1 MYTMATSF
9 VAGGDIQSLSISG
22 FDPTTLGGCF
32 VWLDPSDAST
42 VFTDRARTI
51 PAVSTNIVNGILD
64 KSGRANHVAATV
76 ASAGAG
82 GVPATGATLIK
93 DATSGLGYLQFGD
106 MMGTATATTTGAQVF
121 TANTSMN
128 GSTISNIIQ
137 TLQTGINVSG
147 PGIPANTTINS
158 LGPPVTMSLAAG
170 AGAGTGIITST
181 TTFTANLTGGTTA
194 VTNVI
199 TATPNAIM
207 VGMAV
212 YHSRLVGNTF
222 ITAYN
227 SAAQTMTLS
236 IAPTGTTAGATV
248 SAVMQFNGTTTNTSN
263 QITSITP
270 FIPIGTMLFSG
281 ANLPVNTYTTTALS
295 GGSLTI
301 STAATGATSG
311 GTVTGATNLLSITT
325 PRTAV
330 IGQSIHG
337 TGLGG
342 LEGGTAIYYIKYFV
356 SQSGGNSTVILT
368 TSNDANTAVAP
379 VTSTVS
385 GQTIPINMGHAT
397 YPFLAS
403 PTTSS
408 NSTHFLVAKQR
419 TGIFLTM
426 GSYTNGGFRELA
438 LSPAGG
444 PNTLRIGLTNSR
456 EATVALPHAQQGQNV
471 IVTGMFSEGIISGWN
486 NGTPLTTTNVDS
498 QPATSLFN
506 TSGVGGNIGTR
517 ANTFPAVG
525 LLGEY
530 IQFNRT
536 LQNDERQQVEG
547 YLAWKWGMPQYLPT
561 THPYYYAKAP
571 QTSFLPINAGNCS
584 LWLDASDTSTFT
596 QSVSQ
601 WTDKSGQ
608 GNHATQATA
617 ANQPA
622 YSDNRVSFNG
632 TSTILPLTTPNF
644 IVNRNFTFFVVERR
658 MSTKNFNLFLGGS
671 GNATNSNLHVGY
683 NNAHGANRPF
693 VGFFS
698 NDLTTGTSVGS
709 TLGITRIFKFNLTP
723 TGRSIVLDGTSNVS
737 DSSSAKLVSYTGGS
751 IGASSTLGYYQG
763 DIFEVICYT
772 SITGAAAPAAT
783 TAAQDQ
789 RVEGYLAWKWGLTG
803 NLPATHPFKTT
814 HPGVFDPSVDVP
826 GCQLWL
832 DAADPANVVRT
843 VSEWRDK
850 SGYGLHFTP
859 TIPATPPSLT
869 YGTYN
874 SLQIANTTST
884 TAYIMSANAT
894 GTGSTTTANVTI
906 GSTTYTGVSL
916 TSGANTLVLSGAA
929 VSTIN
934 QNDTITLNS
943 GGETVTI
950 PGGTVIAASSSGT
963 TTVNQS
969 MTTIP
974 SQYMNATNTVSAPFG
989 AIAVGTF
996 NNRSVLEVIADNVNA
1011 DNFRMSSFNTYNV
1024 SAGGSS
1030 NVVSSSFLGR
1040 ASSARVLLGMTYD
1053 PFQSSGSRVTPYV
1066 NGTASAAGGAGGVL
1080 SYTNPLRLFGAT
1092 STIPGTY
1099 SFGYHEVIV
1108 IAQGMLPAVR
1118 QQLEGYLAWK
1128 WGLQSQLPA
1137 NHPYTVAN
1145 YFFNNTR
1152 PFVRNF
1158 VPTDI
1163 EGCQLWMDAADS
1175 QTVTLSGSV
1184 VTSVSDKSGLSN
1196 NLTTDSSTITYS
1208 TTLNTLPVLLFPS
1221 NGTVVGN
1228 TLTTASITRDP
1239 ANFSAFYV
1247 CRYPSS
1253 GSYPIQAIA
1262 AAFSP
1267 AVVTTFTA
1275 ASNLATTVLTVASTA
1290 GFVVGNNVVITGSNV
1305 AALNQTG
1312 LITAIASATSMSVQL
1327 ANGSAP
1333 GTAAT
1338 SGTVTQLRAE
1348 QFFGHD
1354 GTPYNVEYTN
1364 NNGGSNTVFFPF
1376 SQYPT
1381 TAPTALGGN
1390 TFLLSCV
1397 RQNGVY
1403 TMATNGVAYTFTG
1416 TATPFTSTGNP
1427 AMGTTTTAAY
1437 SIFGGVQG
1445 MEIGEVLLYN
1455 SAVTNRERE
1464 QVEGY
1469 LAWKW
1474 GLQRATTSTNPRVA
1488 STGVQFPAST
1498 PVRHSYYNMPTYET
1512 TPMLPSLKMFKKTFD
1527 PSDLSPV
1534 LWYDPQDA
1542 STITTVNNRITN
1554 WTSKGSSTTALTVPG
1569 AGFVGPLLTRS
1580 GTGTSINQQYA
1591 DFASTVVSS
1600 VSSVSVAAFNPATVY
1615 GAACAVWL
1623 DAADASTIT
1632 GTTNVTQWNNKGS
1645 TGGNF
1650 TVPSGFRGP
1659 AYVTDSGRQGMQFFN
1674 TGTPATSSLMRSASN
1689 VTLTNTGGS
1698 ISNIFVVASP
1708 TGTGDRYILSSG
1720 SLADVSLRVRAV
1732 TLDANDFFT
1741 GRAQERNGITR
1752 TVNTGTFEINE
1763 YTIVSGVF
1771 GHSANRSQPLQLS
1784 TDFTLTAGVSN
1795 RGITGFINEVIVI
1808 NESMSVLQRNQISS
1822 YLGTKWNI
1830 PMTSPVNSG
1839 AVSEGNPSVS
1849 FSNPISSQIMTVTT
1863 AIPHNIPVGRQLFF
1877 DSTTGTY
1884 AAGGRSLATSIGPF
1898 IVASA
1903 NVNTSTTLQ
1912 LTMSTIE
1919 ASHNVTTTT
1928 PIFLRVNAATFNGGT
1943 SATGL
1948 SGVYTPTGVSGQVIT
1963 ITIPTS
1969 PTGAMGV
1976 IDMTVRNNTGTSGYY
1991 LAQRGSTASTLNI
2004 TPYSNQNIGTAD
2016 NVNGIVEYG
2025 LVPFTSASFTYVS
2038 ASLLRFTFR
2047 TYESH
2052 GLEFGDP
2059 SIELNL
2065 NYRTSISRTLN
2076 NSSVS
2081 GGTWNFING
2090 AYALLAGTTD
2100 NSIVV
2105 DTVNPSSFTGIGTS
2119 GRLWVSSDNGT
2130 TFTRSSYR
2138 SLDNKPDGIQSYII
2152 ANVFNKCALEN
2163 TSIGTIL
2170 NQNVSTIV
2178 AATQFTHNAST
2189 RGLVNMFGASATGV
2203 SAGSTSTSYALRVG
2217 ISGNIPR
2224 VDLSWNNTTPTSE
2237 TYLNWVATGG
2247 NFGIIS
2253 GVLNNVNTITAG
2265 SDVPALRVGASTN
2278 GWRYNVEFQNVAFQ
2292 GIKTSTASSLAVQ
2305 HIRFGTD
2312 TTTASSANVNSAFY
2326 DGGIGDFFVFNR
2338 ILTLDERQ
2346 LLEGWIAQKYRM
2358 QSGLGSNETVSTG
2371 ATRRF
2376 IHPYRLNPTTI
2387 IPSNTLDLTS
2397 SISTYAQNLVAWFDA
2412 ANAPSITFSSG
2423 VIVSGWSSTMGGLP
2437 VTLTPNGSAAP
2448 TLVQNA
2454 QNGLPGMRFAITGS
2468 DGTPLGTSTST
2479 TAMSKFST
2487 INTNNE
2493 YTIITVYKQP
2503 LQGGSRVISNILGAS
2518 SDPRLAAYT
2527 GVFSYRTAGGTE
2539 QTKNYTA
2546 NVSGRTYITVHYRRG
2561 NTLATRVNGALDSGS
2576 ATTAANLAITGTNFG
2591 LHLGGYSRGS
2601 ISASPFAGDIYE
2613 HIIFRSALTDQEIQH
2628 LEGYLAW
2635 KWGVRTDAPLSSTYL
2650 KSYLDAFGTL
2660 ALWLDASTL
2669 TGAEGSAVSAW
2680 TNLSGTSV
2688 AQTGSSNLPTLALN
2702 RINSRNAV
2710 QFNGTSQ
2717 FVQLNNIASL
2727 PTGNTPCT
2735 IFIVASTAAARTA
2748 GEGGPQVLFQYGG
2761 SSGPSGV
2768 GARQMYIGVNN
2779 TPANILLLADV
2790 QSAAARSSDT
2800 VAATQPFVMSATY
2813 DTSAGTG
2820 STTNY
2825 TTNGWRNGTAFTTTG
2840 TTTLN
2845 HTTTGTQ
2852 IGYLGMGLNNTAQAW
2867 FLNGFICEVVVYS
2880 GLLSTANRQL
2890 VESYLTWKWRAQG
2903 TNPGALELPA
2913 SHPYCD
2919 IIP

>member
-9 VAGGDIQSLSISG
+9 VAGGDIQTSSISG
-22 FDPTTLGGCF
+22 FNPTTLGGCF

-51 PAVSTNIVNGILD
+51 PAVSKNIVNGILD

-76 ASAGAG
+76 VSAVAG

-106 MMGTATATTTGAQVF
+106 MIGTATATTTGAQVF
-121 TANTSMN
+121 TANTTMN

-181 TTFTANLTGGTTA
+181 TTFTANLTGGTTS
-194 VTNVI
+194 VTGVT

-212 YHSRLVGNTF
+212 YHPRLVGNTF

-236 IAPTGTTAGATV
+236 IAPAGSTAGATV

-301 STAATGATSG
+301 STSATGATSG

-337 TGLGG
+337 VFLGG
-342 LEGGTAIYYIKYFV
+342 LDGSTAIYYIKYFV

-385 GQTIPINMGHAT
+385 GQTISINMGHAS
-397 YPFLAS
+397 YPFLAT
-403 PTTSS
+403 PTASS
-408 NSTHFLVAKQR
+408 NSTHFLVAKLR
-419 TGIFLTM
+419 TGIILTM
-426 GSYTNGGFRELA
+426 GSYSNGGFREFA
-438 LSPAGG
+438 LSPVSG

-456 EATVALPHAQQGQNV
+456 EATVALPHAQQGQNT

-486 NGTPLTTTNVDS
+486 NGTPFTTTNVDS
-498 QPATSLFN
+498 QPASSLFN
-506 TSGVGGNIGTR
+506 TSGSGGNIGTR
-517 ANTFPAVG
+517 ANTFPGVG

-596 QSVSQ
+596 QPVSQ

-608 GNHATQATA
+608 GNHATQTTA

-622 YSDNRVSFNG
+622 YSDKRVSFNG

-644 IVNRNFTFFVVERR
+644 IANRNFTFFVVERR
-658 MSTKNFNLFLGGS
+658 TSTKNFNLFLGGS
-671 GNATNSNLHVGY
+671 GNAPNSNLHVGY

-751 IGASSTLGYYQG
+751 IGASSTLGYYEG

-783 TAAQDQ
+783 TAAQDE

-803 NLPATHPFKTT
+803 KLPATHPFKTT
-814 HPGVFDPSVDVP
+814 HPGAFDPSVDVP

-884 TAYIMSANAT
+884 TAYVMSANAT

-943 GGETVTI
+943 GGGTVTI

-1024 SAGGSS
+1024 SAGGAS
-1030 NVVSSSFLGR
+1030 NVASSSFLGR
-1040 ASSARVLLGMTYD
+1040 GSSARVLLGMTYD

-1066 NGTASAAGGAGGVL
+1066 NGTASTAAGAGGTL

-1118 QQLEGYLAWK
+1118 EQLEGYLAWK

-1137 NHPYTVAN
+1137 NHPFTVAN

-1228 TLTTASITRDP
+1228 TLTTASLTRDP

-1253 GSYPIQAIA
+1253 GAYPIQAIA

-1275 ASNLATTVLTVASTA
+1275 ASNLATSVLTVASTA

-1312 LITAIASATSMSVQL
+1312 LITAIASSTSMSVQL
-1327 ANGSAP
+1327 ANGAAP
-1333 GTAAT
+1333 GAAAT

-1354 GTPYNVEYTN
+1354 GTPYNVKYTN
-1364 NNGGSNTVFFPF
+1364 NNGGSNTVLFPF

-1403 TMATNGVAYTFTG
+1403 TLATNGVAYTFTG
-1416 TATPFTSTGNP
+1416 TATPFTTTGNP

-1455 SAVTNRERE
+1455 SAVTSRERE

-1512 TPMLPSLKMFKKTFD
+1512 TPMLPSLKMFKKTFN

-1650 TVPSGFRGP
+1650 TVPSGFSGP

-1674 TGTPATSSLMRSASN
+1674 TGTPATSTLMRSASN

-1720 SLADVSLRVRAV
+1720 SLANVSLRVRDIA
-1732 TLDANDFFT
+1732 LDANDFFT
-1741 GRAQERNGITR
+1741 GGAQERNGITR
-1752 TVNTGTFEINE
+1752 TVNAGTFEINE

-1822 YLGTKWNI
+1822 YLGRKWNI
-1830 PMTSPVNSG
+1830 PMTSPVNTG
-1839 AVSEGNPSVS
+1839 AAWEDNPSMS
-1849 FSNPISSQIMTVTT
+1849 FSLPISSQVMKVTT
-1863 AIPHNIPVGRQLFF
+1863 AIPHGISVGRQLFF
-1877 DSTTGTY
+1877 NPTTGTY
-1884 AAGGRSLATSIGPF
+1884 AAGGLSLSTPVGPF

-1903 NVNTSTTLQ
+1903 NVNTSTSLQ
-1912 LTMSTIE
+1912 LTMSTAE
-1919 ASHNVTTTT
+1919 PLTGLSGTM
-1928 PIFLRVNAATFNGGT
+1928 PIFLRVNQATFNGGADA
-1943 SATGL
+1943 SGL
-1948 SGVYTPTGVSGQVIT
+1948 TGVYTGTISSGVIT

-1969 PTGAMGV
+1969 TTGAMTV
-1976 IDMTVRNNTGTSGYY
+1976 TDMTVRHNAGTSGYY
-1991 LAQRGSTASTLNI
+1991 LAQTGTTASTLNI
-2004 TPYSNQNIGTAD
+2004 TPYSNQTIGTAY

-2025 LVPFTSASFTYVS
+2025 LVPFTSASYVYS
-2038 ASLLRFTFR
+2038 ASPAQLTVTFR
-2047 TYESH
+2047 TYEPHGIPTSEAVEIDLSNRTQVSH
-2052 GLEFGDP
+2052 IGPTTNPG
-2059 SIELNL
+2059 
-2065 NYRTSISRTLN
+2065 
-2076 NSSVS
+2076 S
-2081 GGTWNFING
+2081 GTAWSNING
-2090 AYALLAGTTD
+2090 SYTSQAGTVD
-2100 NSIVV
+2100 NTLVV
-2105 DTVNPSSFTGIGTS
+2105 TTNVPAGITAN
-2119 GRLWVSSDNGT
+2119 GRLYAITGGGNGPPFPNT
-2130 TFTRSSYR
+2130 SYI
-2138 SLDNKPDGIQSYII
+2138 SLDNRSNRLNSYII

-2163 TSIGTIL
+2163 TAIGTIL
-2170 NQNVSTIV
+2170 NKNVSTIV
-2178 AATQFTHNAST
+2178 TALQFTHNGPSRNNTA
-2189 RGLVNMFGASATGV
+2189 NIFGASTSGV
-2203 SAGSTSTSYALRVG
+2203 IAGSNTTTYALRALMPEVAH
-2217 ISGNIPR
+2217 
-2224 VDLSWNNTTPTSE
+2224 VDLRNNSTHASNNFT
-2237 TYLNWVATGG
+2237 NFVQGGG
-2247 NFGIIS
+2247 NFGVVS
-2253 GVLNNVNTITAG
+2253 GVLNNVNAVTAG
-2265 SDVPALRVGASTN
+2265 SDVPALRHGASVY
-2278 GWRYNVEFQNVAFQ
+2278 GWRYNTEFQNASFQ
-2292 GIKTSTASSLAVQ
+2292 SIKTSTASTLSVDR
-2305 HIRFGTD
+2305 IRFGAD
-2312 TTTASSANVNSAFY
+2312 VPTASSASVNSAFY
-2326 DGGIGDFFVFNR
+2326 DGGIGDFFVFDR

-2358 QSGLGSNETVSTG
+2358 QSGLGSTVTDSTTG
-2371 ATRRF
+2371 NRRF

-2397 SISTYAQNLVAWFDA
+2397 STSTYAQNLVAWFDA

-2437 VTLTPNGSAAP
+2437 VTLTPNGSNAP

-2468 DGTPLGTSTST
+2468 NGTPLGTATST
-2479 TAMSKFST
+2479 NSMSKFST

-2493 YTIITVYKQP
+2493 YTIITVYKQSTHAN
-2503 LQGGSRVISNILGAS
+2503 SRVVSNILGAA

-2527 GVFSYRTAGGTE
+2527 NEFSYRTTTTE
-2539 QTKNYTA
+2539 QTKSYTA
-2546 NVSGRTYITVHYRRG
+2546 NVNGKTYITVHYRRG
-2561 NTLATRVNGALDSGS
+2561 NVLSTRVNGVLDSGS

-2601 ISASPFAGDIYE
+2601 ISVSPFAGDIYE

-2635 KWGVRTDAPLSSTYL
+2635 KWGVRTDAPLSTTYL
-2650 KSYLDAFGTL
+2650 KSYLEGFGTI
-2660 ALWLDASTL
+2660 ALWLDANTL
-2669 TGAEGSAVSAW
+2669 TGTEGSSVSAW

-2702 RINSRNAV
+2702 RINGRNAV

-2735 IFIVASTAAARTA
+2735 IFIVASTTAARTA
-2748 GEGGPQVLFQYGG
+2748 GEGGPQLLFQYGG

-2790 QSAAARSSDT
+2790 QSSAARSSDT
-2800 VAATQPFVMSATY
+2800 VAATEPFVMSATY

-2845 HTTTGTQ
+2845 FTTTGTQ